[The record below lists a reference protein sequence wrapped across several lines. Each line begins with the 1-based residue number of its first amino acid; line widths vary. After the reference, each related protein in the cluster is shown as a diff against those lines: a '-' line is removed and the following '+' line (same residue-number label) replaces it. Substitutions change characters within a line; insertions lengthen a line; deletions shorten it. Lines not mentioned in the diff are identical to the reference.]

1 MNTYV
6 LPLEAE
12 AADLA
17 TAGGKGASLA
27 TLRRAGLPVPP
38 GFHVTTGAYRRF
50 VAFNGLQDRIVAAAT
65 TADSA
70 AIAAL
75 FTAHEVPDE
84 LAAPIRAAYAALGE
98 PAVAVRSSATAEDLP
113 GASFAGQQDTFLDVR
128 GADAVVDAVRR
139 CWASLWTARAI
150 EYRRRER
157 IDPDDVALAV
167 VVQELVDADAAG
179 VLFTAD
185 PVTGAT
191 DRMVVNAAWGLGES
205 LVGGHV
211 TPDELV
217 LDAATGA
224 VRERRTG
231 DKAVMT
237 VRTPAGPAELPVPDE
252 RRRAPVLDDALAGEL
267 TALGRRIAAH
277 YGRPMDVEWTLAD
290 DVFAIVQARPI
301 TGLRD
306 PWNDSRAGDYLWTNT
321 NLGEAIPDVM
331 TPATWSLVQLFMS
344 RAMPTLTLPGFRG
357 YGNIG
362 GRFYLNLSLSAAMS
376 RLVGISETRFRSLT
390 ESTFGRLPA
399 GVAIPP
405 VPLSR
410 AKVLRLLVPTAVRFV
425 ASVPGTLRRLP
436 AFVAANPRHCAELTD
451 RIAATT
457 DPAALARLWD
467 DEVRP
472 LVRTASDM
480 LAAAGRSDPV
490 ALLTVQR
497 RLRELVGDADAAA
510 LTSGITVD
518 GEMLASLGPVV
529 GLALLERGDIDE
541 ATYVARYGHR
551 GPHEF
556 EVSRPRPAE
565 QPGWVDQQLAALRGA
580 GADPLELLQKQEAAH
595 HAAWDR
601 LVTTHPRQVEATRKR
616 LQRWARAAS
625 KREQARTEVIRAFA
639 VARAHLLQAAE
650 LTGLGEEVFM
660 LEVDELTAVLRGAP
674 APDTSERR
682 AAHERYA
689 ALPPYPSL
697 IRGAFDPFAW
707 AADPGRRSDVFDAT
721 AVPPPAGGD
730 RVPGRGGG
738 RRGRRAGA
746 ELRRGGGAA
755 APRRDPRD
763 HRDQHRVDAA
773 LPARRRR
780 GHRRRRPALARRD
793 RGPRA
798 GHPGRRRDGQR
809 HERVAHRR
817 PGAGGRQPR
826 DGRSAHPDPM
836 TPVSSSC
843 SPASAVRSPMLPPP
857 PQPPGCPG
865 APMIG
870 GGLSGMDSA
879 VLAPK
884 Q

>member
-1 MNTYV
+1 MTTGTRSSYV
-6 LPLEAE
+6 LALDETG
-12 AADLA
+12 ADLA
-17 TAGGKGASLA
+17 TVGGKGASLA

-38 GFHVTTGAYRRF
+38 GFHVTTAAYRRF
-50 VAFNGLQDRIVAAAT
+50 VADHDLQDRIVAAAAT
-65 TADSA
+65 GDSD

-75 FTAHEVPDE
+75 FAAHEVPDE
-84 LAAPIRAAYAALGE
+84 LAAPIRAAYTALGE

-113 GASFAGQQDTFLDVR
+113 GASFAGQQDTYLDIR

-157 IDPDDVALAV
+157 IDPGDVALAV

-191 DRMVVNAAWGLGES
+191 DRMVVNATWGLGES
-205 LVGGHV
+205 LVGGQV

-237 VRTPAGPAELPVPDE
+237 VRTPDGTAERPVPEE
-252 RRRAPVLDDALAGEL
+252 RRRSPVLDDAGSSELA
-267 TALGRRIAAH
+267 ALGRRIAEH
-277 YGRPMDVEWTLAD
+277 YGRPMDVEWTLAGGG
-290 DVFAIVQARPI
+290 FAIVQARPI

-306 PWNDSRAGDYLWTNT
+306 PWNDTRLGDYLWTNT

-331 TPATWSLVQLFMS
+331 TPCTWSLVQLFMS
-344 RAMPTLTLPGFRG
+344 RAMPTLSLAGFRG

-376 RLVGISETRFRSLT
+376 GLVGISEARFRSLT
-390 ESTFGRLPA
+390 ENTFGRLPA

-410 AKVLRLLVPTAVRFV
+410 MQVLRRLVPTAVRFV

-436 AFVAANPRHCAELTD
+436 GFVAGNPRRCAELTD

-457 DPAALARLWD
+457 DPVALARLWD
-467 DEVRP
+467 DELRP
-472 LVRTASDM
+472 LVVTASDM

-490 ALLTVQR
+490 ALLTVQK
-497 RLRELVGDADAAA
+497 RLRKLVGNADAAA

-529 GLALLERGDIDE
+529 GLAQLERGDIDE
-541 ATYVARYGHR
+541 ATYAERYGHR

-556 EVSRPRPAE
+556 EVSLPRPAE
-565 QPGWVDQQLAALRGA
+565 QPGWAEQQLGALREA

-595 HAAWDR
+595 RAAWER
-601 LVTTHPRQVEATRKR
+601 LVTAHPKRVAATRKR

-625 KREQARTEVIRAFA
+625 KRELARTEVIRAFA
-639 VARAHLLQAAE
+639 VARAHVLRAGD
-650 LTGLGEEVFM
+650 LTGLGDEVFM
-660 LEVDELTAVLRGAP
+660 LEAEEVAAVLRGAP
-674 APDTSERR
+674 VPDTSDRR
-682 AAHERYA
+682 AAYERYA

-697 IRGAFDPFAW
+697 IRGAFDPFTW
-707 AADPGRRSDVFDAT
+707 AADPNRRSDVHDASAT
-721 AVPPPAGGD
+721 PPPAGGD
-730 RVPGRGGG
+730 VTGF
-738 RRGRRAGA
+738 
-746 ELRRGGGAA
+746 
-755 APRRDPRD
+755 
-763 HRDQHRVDAA
+763 
-773 LPARRRR
+773 
-780 GHRRRRPALARRD
+780 
-793 RGPRA
+793 
-798 GHPGRRRDGQR
+798 
-809 HERVAHRR
+809 
-817 PGAGGRQPR
+817 PGAGGVVEGVVRVL
-826 DGRSAHPDPM
+826 RSAEQGADLRAGEILVTTVTNIGW
-836 TPVSSSC
+836 TPLF
-843 SPASAVRSPMLPPP
+843 PRAAAVVTDV
-857 PQPPGCPG
+857 G
-865 APMIG
+865 APLSHAAIVARELGIPAVVGTGNATSVLHTGDRVRVDG
-870 GGLSGMDSA
+870 GRGRVE
-879 VLAPK
+879 VLAPAT
-884 Q
+884 